1 MGLLE
6 VNEPAVDQITEW
18 WNAFD
23 LGFEKFVGV
32 NFWTMIFAWV
42 NLLIL
47 FLLFKKFLFVPI
59 KKMIDSRQQEIDD
72 MYTDAETA
80 RESAGELKAEYEEK
94 ISHANEES
102 EQILKNAVRRAQ
114 LKEEDILKE
123 ANSQAERTLERAQEQ
138 IALEKK
144 QAINDVKN
152 QVSAMAI
159 GIASAVIERDVS
171 ENEHKD
177 LIDDF
182 ISNIGKE

>member
-1 MGLLE
+1 MGLLKVLE
-6 VNEPAVDQITEW
+6 FTLDK
-18 WNAFD
+18 
-23 LGFEKFVGV
+23 FESFVGV

-47 FLLFKKFLFVPI
+47 YLLFKKFLFVPI

-72 MYTDAETA
+72 MYSDAESA
-80 RESAGELKAEYEEK
+80 RQNAEQLQAQYEEK
-94 ISHANEES
+94 MTHAEEES
-102 EQILKNAVRRAQ
+102 EQIVKTAIRRAQ
-114 LKEEDILKE
+114 LKEEEILKE
-123 ANSQAERTLERAQEQ
+123 ANVQAARTMERAHEQ

-144 QAINDVKN
+144 QAINEVKD

-171 ENEHKD
+171 ESEHKE

-182 ISNIGKE
+182 IGNMGNE

>member
-6 VNEPAVDQITEW
+6 ATVLDK
-18 WNAFD
+18 
-23 LGFEKFVGV
+23 FESFVGV

-47 FLLFKKFLFVPI
+47 YIAFKKFLFKPL

-94 ISHANEES
+94 MSRATEES
-102 EQILKNAVRRAQ
+102 EEILKAAHRRAQ
-114 LKEEDILKE
+114 LKEEEILKE
-123 ANSQAERTLERAQEQ
+123 ANAEASRVLERAEEQ
-138 IALEKK
+138 IELEKK
-144 QAINDVKN
+144 RALNDVKD
-152 QVSAMAI
+152 QVSSMAI

-171 ENEHKD
+171 EDEHRE

-182 ISNIGKE
+182 INNIGNE

>member
-6 VNEPAVDQITEW
+6 ATGFVLDK
-18 WNAFD
+18 
-23 LGFEKFVGV
+23 FEKFVGV

-47 FLLFKKFLFVPI
+47 YLLFKKFLFLPI
-59 KKMIDSRQQEIDD
+59 KKMIDDRQQEIDD
-72 MYTDAETA
+72 MYENA
-80 RESAGELKAEYEEK
+80 ESAQKSADELKLQYEEK
-94 ISHANEES
+94 MNNAKEES
-102 EQILKNAVRRAQ
+102 EQILKDAVRRAQ
-114 LKEEDILKE
+114 LKEEEILKE
-123 ANSQAERTLERAQEQ
+123 ADRQAERTLERAEEQ

-144 QAINDVKN
+144 QAINEVKD

-171 ENEHKD
+171 EDEHRD

-182 ISNIGKE
+182 IGNIGNE

>member
-6 VNEPAVDQITEW
+6 AT
-18 WNAFD
+18 
-23 LGFEKFVGV
+23 GFVLDKFESFVGV

-47 FLLFKKFLFVPI
+47 YIFFKKFLFVPM
-59 KKMIDSRQQEIDD
+59 KNMIDSRQKEIDD
-72 MYTDAETA
+72 MYSDAENA
-80 RESAGELKAEYEEK
+80 RSAADELKAEYEEK
-94 ISHANEES
+94 LGKANEES

-114 LKEEDILKE
+114 LKEEEILKE
-123 ANSQAERTLERAQEQ
+123 AGEEASRVLERAEEQ

-144 QAINDVKN
+144 QALNEVKN
-152 QVSAMAI
+152 EVSAMAI

-171 ENEHKD
+171 ESEHRE

-182 ISNIGKE
+182 INNIGNE